1 MFGTELALYI
11 SVRNKTEGG
20 EEQMEQLE
28 MQIMNII
35 INAGDCK
42 NHAYMALNK
51 VNEGQYEEADKEM
64 QLANDALAKAHD
76 SQTEMLQKEAAGEKV
91 DFSILFV
98 HAQDHLMTA
107 ISEKNLIEQIIELR
121 KVVNNLMK

>member
-1 MFGTELALYI
+1 MDELEI
-11 SVRNKTEGG
+11 G
-20 EEQMEQLE
+20 
-28 MQIMNII
+28 IMNII

-51 VNEGQYEEADKEM
+51 VNEGHYEEADEE
-64 QLANDALAKAHD
+64 LLAANDALAKAHEG
-76 SQTEMLQKEAAGEKV
+76 QTTFLQKEAGGEKI

-107 ISEKNLIEQIIELR
+107 ITEKNLIEQIIELR
-121 KVVNNLMK
+121 KIVNTLIAK